1 MAGLFSLIH
10 RKFLQK
16 VGDTM
21 IFYDFE
27 VFAYDWLVV
36 LIDLNAKQETVIIND
51 PDKLKGFYESHKET
65 IWAGYN
71 SRHYDQ
77 FILKGI
83 LCGFNPK
90 KVNDWIILDDK
101 PGYRFSSLFRNF
113 PLINYDVM
121 PNPPISLKA
130 LEAFMG
136 HSIKETTVPFD
147 IDRPLTEA
155 ELAETVKYC
164 RHDVEETVEVWVRN
178 IAEFNTTMFFV
189 NHFHLGSNSIGK
201 TKAQLAAE
209 ILGGN
214 GKGKSFDD
222 EFDFPILD
230 CLRLKKYRFV
240 ADWYKNPVNHDYGK
254 AQENI
259 TVAGVPHTFAW
270 GGGHGAIPKYHAHGI
285 FLVIDV
291 TAYYPSLQK
300 QFKIG
305 YRVMDH
311 PENFEFIHDSNI
323 EFKRKG
329 DKKARQPFKIMDNAI
344 SGQMKQPQSA
354 LYDPMSNNTICING
368 QLLLLDLV
376 EHLEPYCKLV
386 QNNTDGIIVQLADY
400 DRDFEKIDD
409 VVWEWEQRT
418 GMKMDFDTFM
428 GDIYQKDVNNY
439 FLVDRETGAVKAKGA
454 YVKKLSDLDYDLPI
468 VNRAISEYF
477 SHKTTPEET
486 IMGCGDLRDFQK
498 VVKVSSKYECAL
510 YSPVI
515 TMEKIRDEKGRSK
528 NVKRFSGGEV
538 QTDKTF
544 RVFASTDRSK
554 GGLFKVSGK
563 VVKGRKKNPEK
574 FGNTPEHC
582 FIINDDVT
590 NLPVPDE
597 LDRQYY
603 IDLAWKR
610 LKDYGVDRETGA
622 VKAKGA
628 YVKKLS
634 DLDYDLPI
642 VNRAISEYFSHK
654 TTPEETIM
662 GCGDLRD
669 FQKVVKVSSKYECAL
684 YSPVITMEKIRDEK
698 GRSKNVKRF
707 SGGEVQTDKTFRV
720 FASTDRSKGGLF
732 KVSGKVVKGRKKN
745 PEKFGNTPEHCFIIN
760 DDVTNLPV
768 PDELDR
774 QYYIDLAWKRLKDY
788 GVDREGGGI

>member
-1 MAGLFSLIH
+1 M
-10 RKFLQK
+10 
-16 VGDTM
+16 
-21 IFYDFE
+21 
-27 VFAYDWLVV
+27 
-36 LIDLNAKQETVIIND
+36 
-51 PDKLKGFYESHKET
+51 
-65 IWAGYN
+65 
-71 SRHYDQ
+71 
-77 FILKGI
+77 
-83 LCGFNPK
+83 
-90 KVNDWIILDDK
+90 
-101 PGYRFSSLFRNF
+101 
-113 PLINYDVM
+113 
-121 PNPPISLKA
+121 
-130 LEAFMG
+130 
-136 HSIKETTVPFD
+136 
-147 IDRPLTEA
+147 
-155 ELAETVKYC
+155 
-164 RHDVEETVEVWVRN
+164 EVWVRN

-209 ILGGN
+209 ILGGK

-400 DRDFEKIDD
+400 DRDFEKIDESCHYIPSGMN
-409 VVWEWEQRT
+409 VWDGRQER
-418 GMKMDFDTFM
+418 FDLTELKCYRM
-428 GDIYQKDVNNY
+428 
-439 FLVDRETGAVKAKGA
+439 
-454 YVKKLSDLDYDLPI
+454 
-468 VNRAISEYF
+468 
-477 SHKTTPEET
+477 
-486 IMGCGDLRDFQK
+486 LRD
-498 VVKVSSKYECAL
+498 S
-510 YSPVI
+510 
-515 TMEKIRDEKGRSK
+515 
-528 NVKRFSGGEV
+528 
-538 QTDKTF
+538 
-544 RVFASTDRSK
+544 
-554 GGLFKVSGK
+554 
-563 VVKGRKKNPEK
+563 
-574 FGNTPEHC
+574 
-582 FIINDDVT
+582 
-590 NLPVPDE
+590 
-597 LDRQYY
+597 
-603 IDLAWKR
+603 KR
-610 LKDYGVDRETGA
+610 LERSLGTLGGGNHFVEVDQSSDGTYYLVIHSGSR
-622 VKAKGA
+622 
-628 YVKKLS
+628 KKLS